1 MNFLQV
7 SSSIRGFL
15 ALLNLLSYICDVLVL
30 QITMTTLDQLALQK
44 SYKKKHFSMFTSS
57 PFLDVQ
63 HFTLDYWKLQLR
75 SRLLY
80 ISLRLLLIRGQP
92 ILLEKPIYN

>member
-1 MNFLQV
+1 MP
-7 SSSIRGFL
+7 
-15 ALLNLLSYICDVLVL
+15 
-30 QITMTTLDQLALQK
+30 TLDQLALQK